1 MPRRLKSMLTLPT
14 DRDKLIEFCQEKGL
28 NGYEIEIILR
38 IYWKK
43 QSLNY
48 ISYHMDFQKYGKP
61 QRYYSVRSLNNFH
74 KDAFLKL
81 ISIKGE

>member
-1 MPRRLKSMLTLPT
+1 MPRRLKSMLTLPNHK
-14 DRDKLIEFCQEKGL
+14 DALIEFCREKGL

-43 QSLNY
+43 QSLTY
-48 ISYHMDFQKYGKP
+48 ISYNMDFSKYGKP

-81 ISIKGE
+81 IS

>member
-1 MPRRLKSMLTLPT
+1 MPRRLKTLVDLPT
-14 DRDKLIEFCQEKGL
+14 NKDKLIEFCREKGL

-43 QSLNY
+43 QSLNF
-48 ISYHMDFQKYGKP
+48 ISYNMDFSKYGRP
-61 QRYYSVRSLNNFH
+61 QKYYSVRSINNFH

-81 ISIKGE
+81 IMK